1 MANVI
6 TNIQPALDFLPPD
19 FNPGVRKLCEA
30 VVPFWIRFKTPI
42 ADIQAD
48 QVERL
53 VDLYQQFEAG
63 KIRFLMAFRHP
74 DPDDPLC
81 MSQLLWRFVP
91 TIAKQQGISLSD
103 PVHAHF
109 MYDRGIPLW
118 AGNYVTWLFP
128 RLGGSSILRGKVD
141 RLGLKSAR
149 ELFVNGQFPMA
160 AAPEGATNGH
170 NQNISSLEPGIA
182 QLGFWCVEDL
192 QKMGRSEDVYIVPI
206 GIQYSYLQENW
217 NALEKL
223 ISQMEIDCGI
233 PLSSEE
239 STSLSLYN
247 RLTRLGNYLI
257 EIMEEFYQKF
267 YHCQIPIDETLD
279 LKGRLKRLLDVA
291 LKVAEDFFEIKPIGD
306 LATRCRRIEQAG
318 WDCIYRD
325 NLQDPDHWST
335 VKRGLADQVAIEASL
350 KMWHMR
356 LVESFV
362 GVTGQYI
369 QSNPT
374 FDRFA
379 ETTIIVWTMIT
390 RLKGGNPIKR
400 PYLGKQRVKMTVGEP
415 LCVSQNWQTYKL
427 NRRQAVSDLTQELQ
441 KSLEALIHD

>member
-6 TNIQPALDFLPPD
+6 KNIQPALDFLAPD
-19 FNPGVRKLCEA
+19 FNPGVLQLCKLA
-30 VVPFWIRFKTPI
+30 VPLWIRFKTPI
-42 ADIQAD
+42 VEIKVDK
-48 QVERL
+48 VERL
-53 VDLYQQFEAG
+53 VELYDQFQQG

-91 TIAKQQGISLSD
+91 AIAKQKGTALSY
-103 PVHAHF
+103 PIHAHF

-128 RLGGSSILRGKVD
+128 KLGGSSILRGKVD

-149 ELFVNGQFPMA
+149 ELFVNGRFPMA

-182 QLGFWCVEDL
+182 QLGFWCAEDL
-192 QKMGRSEDVYIVPI
+192 QKVGRTEEVYLVPI
-206 GIQYSYLQENW
+206 GIQYSYIHENW
-217 NALEKL
+217 NALEQL
-223 ISQMEIDCGI
+223 IRQMEQDCGL
-233 PLSSEE
+233 PLLTEDNIT
-239 STSLSLYN
+239 TSLYR
-247 RLTRLGNYLI
+247 RLIRLGNYLI
-257 EIMEEFYQKF
+257 DLMEEFYQKF
-267 YHCQIPIDETLD
+267 YHCQIPTDQTLD
-279 LKGRLKRLLDVA
+279 LSTRLKRLLDIA
-291 LKVAEDFFEIKPIGD
+291 LTVAEDFFEIKPTGD
-306 LATRCRRIEQAG
+306 LASRCRRIEQAG

-325 NLQDPDHWST
+325 NLQDPEHWSL

-350 KMWHMR
+350 RMWHMR

-369 QSNPT
+369 QENPT

-379 ETTIIVWTMIT
+379 ETTIIIWTMIT

-400 PYLGKQRVKMTVGEP
+400 PYLGKQRVKVTVGE
-415 LCVSQNWQTYKL
+415 LLSVSQNWENYKM
-427 NRRQAVSDLTQELQ
+427 NRRQAVSDLTQTLQ
-441 KSLEALIHD
+441 KSLEALIQD

>member
-19 FNPGVRKLCEA
+19 FNPGVRQLCQA

-91 TIAKQQGISLSD
+91 AIAKQQGISLSY

-182 QLGFWCVEDL
+182 QLGFWCVED
-192 QKMGRSEDVYIVPI
+192 
-206 GIQYSYLQENW
+206 
-217 NALEKL
+217 
-223 ISQMEIDCGI
+223 
-233 PLSSEE
+233 
-239 STSLSLYN
+239 
-247 RLTRLGNYLI
+247 
-257 EIMEEFYQKF
+257 
-267 YHCQIPIDETLD
+267 
-279 LKGRLKRLLDVA
+279 
-291 LKVAEDFFEIKPIGD
+291 
-306 LATRCRRIEQAG
+306 
-318 WDCIYRD
+318 
-325 NLQDPDHWST
+325 
-335 VKRGLADQVAIEASL
+335 
-350 KMWHMR
+350 
-356 LVESFV
+356 
-362 GVTGQYI
+362 
-369 QSNPT
+369 
-374 FDRFA
+374 
-379 ETTIIVWTMIT
+379 
-390 RLKGGNPIKR
+390 
-400 PYLGKQRVKMTVGEP
+400 
-415 LCVSQNWQTYKL
+415 
-427 NRRQAVSDLTQELQ
+427 
-441 KSLEALIHD
+441 